1 MKPIFIALEGIDG
14 SGKSTQSKLLAQK
27 LKTLGHDVYQTFEP
41 TDQPIGKM
49 IRDIFA
55 GRTEGDQKVIAALF
69 AADRLNHILHSEYG
83 MLSLRQKDKSI
94 ISDRYYL
101 SSFAYHGAHVDM
113 DWVMDLNAQ
122 AVMLLKPDL
131 HIYIDID
138 PTISMERIKAGRE
151 TTEMYET
158 LENLQNVYDK
168 YEEAMS
174 KVRKTE
180 NIKRIDGNRLQDEV
194 AADIWRIVSGL
205 IK

>member
-1 MKPIFIALEGIDG
+1 MQPIFIALEGIDG

-27 LKTLGHDVYQTFEP
+27 LSALGHNVYQTFEP

-69 AADRLNHILHSEYG
+69 AADRLNHILHSENG
-83 MLSLRQKDKSI
+83 MLALRQAGKSI
-94 ISDRYYL
+94 VSDRYYL
-101 SSFAYHGAHVDM
+101 SSYAYHGAHVDM

-122 AVMLLKPDL
+122 AVMLLKPEL

-138 PTISMERIKAGRE
+138 PEISMERINAGRT

-158 LENLQNVYDK
+158 LENLQKVYDK
-168 YEEAMS
+168 YEEAMTI
-174 KVRKTE
+174 VRKSE
-180 NIKRIDGNRLQDEV
+180 NIKRINGNQSTEDV
-194 AADIWRIVSGL
+194 AADIWRAVNGML
-205 IK
+205 